1 MKKNDN
7 INSLINFS
15 YIIIFVISSII
26 DLIAKGIK

>member
-15 YIIIFVISSII
+15 YIIIFVVSSII